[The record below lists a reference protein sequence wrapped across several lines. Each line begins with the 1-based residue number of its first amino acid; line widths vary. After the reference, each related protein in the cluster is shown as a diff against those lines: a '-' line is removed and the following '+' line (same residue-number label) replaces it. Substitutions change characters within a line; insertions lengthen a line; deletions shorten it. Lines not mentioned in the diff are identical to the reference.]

1 MRKIVKAALAVVLAC
16 ASAPAAVPQSGSNS
30 NSVNSNANAG
40 AKKRPPIFRATKDQI
55 KQAQALLRQR
65 GLYAGDATG
74 KLDDASRAGLRKY
87 QEAEGIKVT
96 GTLNRVTLEKMSIA
110 LTDKQKAM

>member
-1 MRKIVKAALAVVLAC
+1 MRKIFSAALAVLLVC
-16 ASAPAAVPQSGSNS
+16 SSVPAAVPQSSSNS
-30 NSVNSNANAG
+30 NSVNSNANA
-40 AKKRPPIFRATKDQI
+40 KKRPPVFRATKDQI
-55 KQAQALLRQR
+55 KQAQSLLRQR
-65 GLYAGDATG
+65 GLYVGDTTG

-96 GTLNRVTLEKMSIA
+96 GTLNRITLEKMSIP

>member
-1 MRKIVKAALAVVLAC
+1 MRKIVIAALAALLVF
-16 ASAPAAVPQSGSNS
+16 SSTPAALQTPGSS
-30 NSVNSNANAG
+30 TPTNSNANAN

-55 KQAQALLRQR
+55 KLAQALLKQR
-65 GLYAGDATG
+65 GFYGGDATG

-87 QEAEGIKVT
+87 QEAEGLKVT
-96 GTLNRVTLEKMSIA
+96 GTLNRLTLEKMSIA